1 MTEKCEDRIQ
11 EQWKH
16 RQKDLR
22 NNEFEPLG
30 FDYVEPGTWPEQL
43 EGYYRWQFSW
53 GGPSD
58 ELRAF
63 VNLDKSIHRL
73 EYWFLDWG
81 DGAKIDIPKGPEFEY
96 NHAWTQM
103 QTMIRTTKVIDGQI
117 VKKTAGCIF

>member
-1 MTEKCEDRIQ
+1 MTETCKDRIE
-11 EQWKH
+11 EQWKG
-16 RQKDLR
+16 RQVDLL
-22 NNEFEPLG
+22 NPEFDYLG
-30 FDYVEPGTWPEQL
+30 FNYVEPGTWPEQL

-81 DGAKIDIPKGPEFEY
+81 DGAKLDIPKGSESQY
-96 NHAWTQM
+96 NHAWSKMQQM
-103 QTMIRTTKVIDGQI
+103 IEV
-117 VKKTAGCIF
+117 AG

>member
-1 MTEKCEDRIQ
+1 MNERCKDVVEER
-11 EQWKH
+11 WKS

-30 FDYVEPGTWPEQL
+30 FDYDEPGTWPEQL

-58 ELRAF
+58 ELRAY

-81 DGAKIDIPKGPEFEY
+81 DGAKIDIPKGEEHEY
-96 NHAWTQM
+96 NHAWSQM
-103 QTMIRTTKVIDGQI
+103 QEMVN
-117 VKKTAGCIF
+117 AA

>member
-1 MTEKCEDRIQ
+1 MNERCKDVVEER
-11 EQWKH
+11 WKG

-30 FDYVEPGTWPEQL
+30 FDYVEPGTWDDQL

-58 ELRAF
+58 ELRGY

-73 EYWFLDWG
+73 EYWFLDGG
-81 DGAKIDIPKGPEFEY
+81 DGAKIDIPKGEEHEY
-96 NHAWTQM
+96 NHAWSQM
-103 QTMIRTTKVIDGQI
+103 QEMVN
-117 VKKTAGCIF
+117 AA

>member
-1 MTEKCEDRIQ
+1 MEIVIHNNERCKDVVDER
-11 EQWKH
+11 WKD
-16 RQKDLR
+16 RQKDL
-22 NNEFEPLG
+22 NDPEFDYLG

-58 ELRAF
+58 ELRAY

-81 DGAKIDIPKGPEFEY
+81 DGAKIDISKGHEFEY

-103 QTMIRTTKVIDGQI
+103 QAMIHAT
-117 VKKTAGCIF
+117 

>member
-11 EQWKH
+11 EQWQL

-30 FDYVEPGTWPEQL
+30 FDYIEPGTWPEQL

-58 ELRAF
+58 ELRGY

-81 DGAKIDIPKGPEFEY
+81 DGAKLDVPKDAI
-96 NHAWTQM
+96 AWSQM
-103 QTMIRTTKVIDGQI
+103 QEMIH
-117 VKKTAGCIF
+117 AS

>member
-1 MTEKCEDRIQ
+1 MNERCKDVVEER
-11 EQWKH
+11 WKG

-30 FDYVEPGTWPEQL
+30 FDYVEPGAWPEQL

-58 ELRAF
+58 ELRAY

-81 DGAKIDIPKGPEFEY
+81 DGAKIDIPKGEEHEY
-96 NHAWTQM
+96 NHAWSQM
-103 QTMIRTTKVIDGQI
+103 QEMVN
-117 VKKTAGCIF
+117 AA

>member
-1 MTEKCEDRIQ
+1 MNERCKDVVEER
-11 EQWKH
+11 WKG

-30 FDYVEPGTWPEQL
+30 FDYVEPGPWPEQL

-58 ELRAF
+58 ELRAY

-81 DGAKIDIPKGPEFEY
+81 DGAKIDIPKGEEHEY
-96 NHAWTQM
+96 NHAWSQM
-103 QTMIRTTKVIDGQI
+103 QEMVN
-117 VKKTAGCIF
+117 AA

>member
-1 MTEKCEDRIQ
+1 MNERCKDVVEER
-11 EQWKH
+11 WKG

-22 NNEFEPLG
+22 NNEFAPLG
-30 FDYVEPGTWPEQL
+30 FAYVEPGTWPEQL

-58 ELRAF
+58 ELRAY

-81 DGAKIDIPKGPEFEY
+81 DGAKIDIPKGEEHEY
-96 NHAWTQM
+96 NHAWSQM
-103 QTMIRTTKVIDGQI
+103 QEMVN
-117 VKKTAGCIF
+117 AA